1 MAGLAA
7 QRRKR
12 GLAAS
17 VLDIGM
23 LYGIGYI
30 NRVNGAEIYNN
41 LRKQGY
47 RPISEQD
54 IHHMFIES
62 ILAGRPHSGQDPELT
77 TGLQRFS
84 TSDKKPLHWH
94 FNPKFSHHTVESG
107 NLLEEET
114 GLVIQSVKQQLRA
127 TSSVEQASEVLLRS
141 FAASLELMLQLP
153 PNGISKDV
161 PIIELGV
168 DSLVAVEIRTWFMKE
183 VGKDV
188 PVLQVLGGSSV
199 ANSRVTPYH
208 F

>member
-54 IHHMFIES
+54 MHHMFIES
-62 ILAGRPHSGQDPELT
+62 ILAGRPHSGQDPELI
-77 TGLQRFS
+77 TGLQRFG

-94 FNPKFSHHTVESG
+94 FNPLFSHHTFESG

-114 GLVIQSVKQQLRA
+114 GLVTQSVKQQLRA

-188 PVLQVLGGSSV
+188 PVLQVLGGSTV